1 MSDINTLTTLAY
13 VKASMAFDKAKD
25 KIRSGLSSFSNDERG
40 VDGIVVSL
48 ILIGLAAVAAL
59 IFRKALFGE
68 DGNGG
73 IIGDVIGK
81 IKNIFENSDGDGGFS
96 NGGDSGPGG
105 DKGMLFYLPF

>member
-59 IFRKALFGE
+59 VFRKALFG
-68 DGNGG
+68 DPNGATEADQQG
-73 IIGDVIGK
+73 IIGSIIQKVKDT
-81 IKNIFENSDGDGGFS
+81 FAD
-96 NGGDSGPGG
+96 PTTT
-105 DKGMLFYLPF
+105 

>member
-59 IFRKALFGE
+59 VFRKALFG
-68 DGNGG
+68 DPNGATKADQQG
-73 IIGDVIGK
+73 IIGSIIQKVKDT
-81 IKNIFENSDGDGGFS
+81 FAD
-96 NGGDSGPGG
+96 PTTT
-105 DKGMLFYLPF
+105 

>member
-13 VKASMAFDKAKD
+13 VKASMALDKVKNELNA
-25 KIRSGLSSFSNDERG
+25 LSDDERG

-59 IFRKALFGE
+59 VFRKALFGE

-73 IIGDVIGK
+73 IINDIIEKVKAVFADPTG
-81 IKNIFENSDGDGGFS
+81 S
-96 NGGDSGPGG
+96 
-105 DKGMLFYLPF
+105 